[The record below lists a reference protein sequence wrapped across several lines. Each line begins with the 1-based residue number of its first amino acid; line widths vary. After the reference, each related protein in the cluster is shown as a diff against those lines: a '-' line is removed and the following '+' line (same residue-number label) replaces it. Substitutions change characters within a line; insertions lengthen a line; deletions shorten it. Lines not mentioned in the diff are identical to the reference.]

1 MQIAVTSFLDQLNG
15 LLAQGPHLITL
26 YTQKDIFFTSS
37 LESWLEESETVL
49 EKYCQPQVSEIAGIR
64 AQLLSASNGVYERKV
79 FLFPSS
85 GGSRKIYH
93 ATAAILFNN
102 AQNILNKLFST
113 FSIYREEAEKYMRQI
128 ILISLQKDSFYP
140 IWKSDLGIS
149 QKLNTLWQSFIANK
163 DLVQG
168 TRQILSSVNY
178 ADALRI
184 MDEIITEWKL

>member
-102 AQNILNKLFST
+102 AQNILNNL
-113 FSIYREEAEKYMRQI
+113 
-128 ILISLQKDSFYP
+128 L
-140 IWKSDLGIS
+140 
-149 QKLNTLWQSFIANK
+149 
-163 DLVQG
+163 
-168 TRQILSSVNY
+168 
-178 ADALRI
+178 
-184 MDEIITEWKL
+184 